1 MKCTNS
7 PGRTTLSR
15 SSVETTDPI
24 ADELRRRDDYLRYV
38 TGRAA
43 STCRD
48 HGCIVGQLFP
58 TFRSITRTAA
68 YVECTR

>member
-1 MKCTNS
+1 MRQLTRAYDAFALIC
-7 PGRTTLSR
+7 RIH
-15 SSVETTDPI
+15 DPI
-24 ADELRRRDDYLRYV
+24 ADELRRRDDYLRDV

-58 TFRSITRTAA
+58 TFRYITRAAA
-68 YVECTR
+68 YVGCTR